1 MKMPSS
7 APTCQKC
14 LLDKTICVCKL
25 RSKNS
30 STTPKLSLPI
40 KSKLVSTHKSAHT
53 MTSHTSTPKSPSS
66 HSFTF
71 SHGVNSYLSYSHTS
85 SKNNTSGVIIKTNFK
100 QSSSGTNRQAIGKS
114 AVANIKYI
122 SREKANEQ
130 KQERDNLSENLSNL
144 HDKDARKLSVDE
156 EKELINSLE
165 TKGTT
170 SFRRIMISPEK
181 DTTAQEMAQITKRT
195 LAEFEEK
202 TGKKYDAVFAIHTN
216 TEHTHAHI
224 LITSNKYNS
233 LRLSK
238 QELKL
243 FRQTAIQKSNELYKQ
258 RQSERIFI
266 KAIEEQ
272 LGKDSSK
279 ATNREVEHARV

>member
-1 MKMPSS
+1 MKKAPSS
-7 APTCQKC
+7 PTCQKC

-25 RSKNS
+25 KSKNS
-30 STTPKLSLPI
+30 STTPNSVSSIP
-40 KSKLVSTHKSAHT
+40 KSKPIPISKSPS
-53 MTSHTSTPKSPSS
+53 MPTSQVPKSPNN

-100 QSSSGTNRQAIGKS
+100 QSSSGFNRQAIGKS

-122 SREKANEQ
+122 SRQKANEHEEQ
-130 KQERDNLSENLSNL
+130 RDEAISHLY
-144 HDKDARKLSVDE
+144 DKEARKLSVDE
-156 EKELINSLE
+156 EKELIELLE

-181 DTTAQEMAQITKRT
+181 NTTVQEMAQITKRT
-195 LAEFEEK
+195 LAAFEEK

-224 LITSNKYNS
+224 LITSNKYNY

-238 QELKL
+238 QELRL
-243 FRQTAIQKSNELYKQ
+243 LRQTAIQKTNEIHKE
-258 RQSERIFI
+258 RQQERSFVQTIQDELEKFTA
-266 KAIEEQ
+266 KFRQDNKELE
-272 LGKDSSK
+272 
-279 ATNREVEHARV
+279 NARI

>member
-1 MKMPSS
+1 MKKAPSS
-7 APTCQKC
+7 PTCQKC

-25 RSKNS
+25 KSKNGG
-30 STTPKLSLPI
+30 TTPKSSPSI
-40 KSKLVSTHKSAHT
+40 KSKPVSIHKSAHT
-53 MTSHTSTPKSPSS
+53 MTSHTSTPKTSSS

-85 SKNNTSGVIIKTNFK
+85 CKNNFSGVIIKTNFK
-100 QSSSGTNRQAIGKS
+100 QSSSGFNRQAIGKS

-122 SREKANEQ
+122 SRQKANEHEEQ
-130 KQERDNLSENLSNL
+130 RDEAISHLY
-144 HDKDARKLSVDE
+144 DKEARKLSIEE
-156 EKELINSLE
+156 EKELISNLE

-181 DTTAQEMAQITKRT
+181 DTTVEEMAQITKRT

-224 LITSNKYNS
+224 LITSNKYNY

-238 QELKL
+238 QELRL
-243 FRQTAIQKSNELYKQ
+243 LRQTAITKTNEIHKERQ
-258 RQSERIFI
+258 RERSFVKTIQ
-266 KAIEEQ
+266 EELEKFTAKIRQ
-272 LGKDSSK
+272 DNKELE
-279 ATNREVEHARV
+279 NARI